1 MIVVTGVSGSGK
13 STLAAAAVAELGD
26 PWKVV
31 NFGRTMVEEARR
43 QELATDLETLRAQDM
58 ATYRRVMLDACD
70 VIARL
75 DPYTVIDSRCLIA
88 SSAGYLPGLPAELL
102 LNLAPRALVLV
113 EGDPGEITARRQKT
127 SDRPWYAK
135 QGEDEVARQQ
145 DFARSYAVAASFASG
160 APLCVLS
167 NRDGAQAEA
176 TQRLVR
182 ALTEGT
188 WEIDV

>member
-13 STLAAAAVAELGD
+13 STLAAAAVEVLGE

-31 NFGRTMVEEARR
+31 NFGRTMVEEALR

-58 ATYRRVMLDACD
+58 RTYRRVMLDACD
-70 VIARL
+70 VIAAG
-75 DPYTVIDSRCLIA
+75 DEKTVLDSRCLVA
-88 SSAGYLPGLPAELL
+88 SSRGYLPGLPAEIL

-113 EGDPGEITARRQKT
+113 EGHPTEILARREKT
-127 SDRPWYAK
+127 TDKPWYGK

-145 DFARSYAVAASFASG
+145 DFARSYAVAASFACGS
-160 APLCVLS
+160 PLCVLV
-167 NRDGAQAEA
+167 NRDGAQHDT

-182 ALTEGT
+182 ALTEGL
-188 WEIDV
+188 WEIDH